1 MTREFR
7 LTAGKARRLDALS
20 NSAGVLTALAMDQR
34 GSLRKTISN
43 LLGRP
48 MTDDE
53 MIAFKAVVSRAL
65 TPHASAVLLDPQY
78 GSAALA
84 QRAPSCG
91 AILSYE
97 ETGYDTTSPGRML
110 RLPPHLSVRR
120 LIEQGAD
127 GIKVMVYYDPDDVA
141 DVNDRKHALIERIGA
156 ECAAEDVVFFLEPYT
171 YTDDIPDEKSLEYAR
186 VRPHKVL
193 QTMRDFSQER
203 FRVDVLKVEVPV
215 NMKFVEGSSAH
226 APGTP
231 FAQTREQA
239 LEAFRA
245 GGDATHLPFIYL
257 SGGVSDA
264 LFRETLRLALESG
277 APFSGVLCGRA
288 TWQDGIPDFVKGGA
302 DAFFAWL
309 NTHGVE
315 RIRALNA
322 VLETATPWR
331 ARLGK

>member
-1 MTREFR
+1 MTRKFSI
-7 LTAGKARRLDALS
+7 TDGKAARLDRLS
-20 NSAGVLTALAMDQR
+20 NDVGVLTALAMDQR

-53 MIAFKAVVSRAL
+53 LAAFKAVVSRAL

-78 GSAALA
+78 GGEALK
-84 QRAPSCG
+84 QRASNCG
-91 AILSYE
+91 VILSYE
-97 ETGYDTTSPGRML
+97 ETGYDTTNKGRML

-120 LIEQGAD
+120 LVEQGAD
-127 GIKVMVYYDPDDVA
+127 GVKVMVYYDPDDDA
-141 DVNDRKHALIERIGA
+141 AINDQKHTLIERIGA

-171 YTDDIPDEKSLEYAR
+171 YTDVIADEKSLDYAR

-193 QTMRDFSQER
+193 QTMRDFSAER

-215 NMKFVEGSSAH
+215 NMKYVEGTSVH
-226 APGTP
+226 AAGTP
-231 FAQTREQA
+231 FAQTRTEA

-245 GGDATHLPFIYL
+245 GADATHLPFIYL

-264 LFRETLRLALESG
+264 LFRETISMALESG

-288 TWQDGIPDFVKGGA
+288 TWQDGIPEFVKSGA
-302 DAFFAWL
+302 DGFFNWL
-309 NTHGVE
+309 STNGVE
-315 RIRALNA
+315 RIRALN
-322 VLETATPWR
+322 VSLEPATPWR
-331 ARLGK
+331 KRLK

>member
-1 MTREFR
+1 MTRKFS
-7 LTAGKARRLDALS
+7 LTDGKAARLDRLS
-20 NSAGVLTALAMDQR
+20 NHAGVLTALAMDQR
-34 GSLRKTISN
+34 GSLRKTISGM
-43 LLGRP
+43 LGRP

-53 MIAFKAVVSRAL
+53 LIAFKAVVSRAL

-78 GSAALA
+78 GSEALR
-84 QRAPSCG
+84 QRAPQCG
-91 AILSYE
+91 VILSYE
-97 ETGYDTTSPGRML
+97 ETGYDTTSKGRML
-110 RLPPHLSVRR
+110 RLPPELSVRR

-127 GIKVMVYYDPDDVA
+127 GIKVMVYYDPDDA
-141 DVNDRKHALIERIGA
+141 FEINDRKHALIERIGS

-171 YTDDIPDEKSLEYAR
+171 YTDAIPDEKSLDYAR

-215 NMKFVEGSSAH
+215 NMKFVEGTSVH

-231 FAQTREQA
+231 FAQTHAQA

-245 GGDATHLPFIYL
+245 GAEATHLPFIYL

-264 LFRETLRLALESG
+264 LFRETIAMALEAG

-288 TWQDGIPDFVKGGA
+288 TWQDGIPDFVKSGA
-302 DAFFAWL
+302 DGFFAWL

-322 VLETATPWR
+322 ALETATPWR
-331 ARLGK
+331 KRLK